1 MIASKLG
8 WNPSEI
14 DLFCDL
20 VDSEHARAKKKKA
33 EARSRVESSA
43 PNYQQLSLDSFQVIS
58 DWYHYAIL
66 ELTLVH
72 DFESDCKWIA
82 SRLGLS
88 VHVVEAAIERLKRLD
103 LLIEQDG
110 KLRASN
116 GFTASPTGI
125 PSDALK
131 QFHRQLLEK
140 ALSALYLQSVDERDF
155 SHLVLA
161 VDQSQ
166 LKEAKDEIKTFRRTF
181 DARFGTASRKD
192 AVYCLGITFFRLQE
206 KTI

>member
-131 QFHRQLLEK
+131 QFHRQLL
-140 ALSALYLQSVDERDF
+140 
-155 SHLVLA
+155 
-161 VDQSQ
+161 
-166 LKEAKDEIKTFRRTF
+166 
-181 DARFGTASRKD
+181 
-192 AVYCLGITFFRLQE
+192 
-206 KTI
+206 